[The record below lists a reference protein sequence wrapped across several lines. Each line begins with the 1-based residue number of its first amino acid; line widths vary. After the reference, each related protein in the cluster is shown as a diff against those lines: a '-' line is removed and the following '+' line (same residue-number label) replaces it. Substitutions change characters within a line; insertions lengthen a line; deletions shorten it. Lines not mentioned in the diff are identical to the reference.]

1 MSDKKKDSSTLL
13 QEREREIL
21 RKMSIAIRAGAS
33 QQVIDQM
40 NWMLEEVR
48 IQQFELKE
56 INKLNDGDDFN
67 DFISIG

>member
-1 MSDKKKDSSTLL
+1 MADKKQDTAALL

-21 RKMSIAIRAGAS
+21 KKMSIAVRAGAS

-40 NWMLEEVR
+40 AWMLEEVR
-48 IQQFELKE
+48 IQQFEFKE
-56 INKLNDGDDFN
+56 ISKLNDGDDFN

>member
-1 MSDKKKDSSTLL
+1 MADKKQDTAALL

-21 RKMSIAIRAGAS
+21 KKMSIAIRAGAS
-33 QQVIDQM
+33 QQIIDQM
-40 NWMLEEVR
+40 TWMLEEIR

>member
-1 MSDKKKDSSTLL
+1 MADKKQDTAALL

-21 RKMSIAIRAGAS
+21 KKMSIAVRAGAS

-40 NWMLEEVR
+40 TWMLEEVR
-48 IQQFELKE
+48 IQQFEFKE
-56 INKLNDGDDFN
+56 ISKLNDGDDFN

>member
-1 MSDKKKDSSTLL
+1 MADKKQDTAALL

-21 RKMSIAIRAGAS
+21 KKMSIAVRAGAS

-40 NWMLEEVR
+40 AWMLEEVR
-48 IQQFELKE
+48 IRQFEFKE
-56 INKLNDGDDFN
+56 ISKLNDGDDFN